1 MEGKDNCLVSVSYT
15 HLDVYKRQG
24 YSYYNCLLLAD
35 FAQRLGRTQESE
47 KYSETALKVREAF
60 LNKWFDAQTGIVATG
75 SDACQAFALW
85 LDILPEESRSKAAR
99 VMKEQLE
106 ANNYRF
112 TTGSICTRYMVEML
126 TRYGYADQAYTLMTL
141 DRYPSY
147 GYSCL
152 LYTSRCV

>member
-1 MEGKDNCLVSVSYT
+1 M
-15 HLDVYKRQG
+15 
-24 YSYYNCLLLAD
+24 
-35 FAQRLGRTQESE
+35 
-47 KYSETALKVREAF
+47 REAF
-60 LNKWFDAQTGIVATG
+60 LNKWFDSQTGIVATG

-126 TRYGYADQAYTLMTL
+126 TRYGCAWTRPIRL
-141 DRYPSY
+141 
-147 GYSCL
+147 
-152 LYTSRCV
+152 